1 MATKSRKRHAPI
13 TDTDSDESLT
23 ASQSQSKSSVPK
35 KPYVPRFLIIHSE
48 VEGKDISLLSPF
60 LIEKAIMSIAGEP
73 KSIKNLRSGDLLIQC
88 TKQPHET
95 NLLKMKTFCGLKCTV
110 TPHKSLNTS
119 KGIVRCPALSKQSC
133 EHILEFM
140 GEQGVTDVRRINVH
154 RDGALKPTN
163 TFVFTFDSPVL
174 PANVKIGFIQAKVD
188 VYIPN
193 PLRCYKCQVFG
204 HHENKCGRQA
214 ICVNC
219 SMPEHCASGQ
229 CQRPAKC
236 ANCSSDH
243 SANSKDCP
251 QWEKE
256 RKILKIKC
264 ENNLS
269 FPEARKQFEQF
280 YQART
285 YASAVKP
292 GTCNKST
299 ETHNNS
305 TQTDDSFTEYLKKQ
319 TQEKQQEPSKGKPQE
334 KGNPSRPGQTLKPA
348 TLEMIRKDEEKK
360 KKEEK
365 DKLKKQQ
372 KEERR
377 QQYIKEKAQK
387 DKEEAEKA
395 ILAQKNPFSVFKK
408 DDEEDDMDDDSVVF
422 TDSSSSDHL
431 PKGTLSRLP
440 TT

>member
-1 MATKSRKRHAPI
+1 
-13 TDTDSDESLT
+13 
-23 ASQSQSKSSVPK
+23 
-35 KPYVPRFLIIHSE
+35 
-48 VEGKDISLLSPF
+48 
-60 LIEKAIMSIAGEP
+60 
-73 KSIKNLRSGDLLIQC
+73 
-88 TKQPHET
+88 
-95 NLLKMKTFCGLKCTV
+95 
-110 TPHKSLNTS
+110 
-119 KGIVRCPALSKQSC
+119 
-133 EHILEFM
+133 M

-163 TFVFTFDSPVL
+163 TFVLTFDSPVL

-214 ICVNC
+214 MCVNC

-236 ANCSSDH
+236 ANCSGDH

-372 KEERR
+372 KDERR

-422 TDSSSSDHL
+422 TDSYSSDHL

>member
-1 MATKSRKRHAPI
+1 
-13 TDTDSDESLT
+13 
-23 ASQSQSKSSVPK
+23 
-35 KPYVPRFLIIHSE
+35 
-48 VEGKDISLLSPF
+48 
-60 LIEKAIMSIAGEP
+60 
-73 KSIKNLRSGDLLIQC
+73 
-88 TKQPHET
+88 
-95 NLLKMKTFCGLKCTV
+95 MKTFCGLKCTV
-110 TPHKSLNTS
+110 KPHKSLNTS

-154 RDGALKPTN
+154 PDGALKPTN
-163 TFVFTFDSPVL
+163 TFVFTFDSPFL

-193 PLRCYKCQVFG
+193 PLRCYKRQVFG
-204 HHENKCGRQA
+204 HENKCGRQV

-236 ANCSSDH
+236 ANCSGDH

-264 ENNLS
+264 ENTLS

-299 ETHNNS
+299 ETDK
-305 TQTDDSFTEYLKKQ
+305 TAQTDDSFTEYLKQQ
-319 TQEKQQEPSKGKPQE
+319 TQEPPKGKPQE
-334 KGNPSRPGQTLKPA
+334 KSTSSSLPGPALKPA
-348 TLEMIRKDEEKK
+348 TLGMIRKEGEKK
-360 KKEEK
+360 KKRRETQKTRKRRKTKTISQRKRTKRKRRRKSNTSSEK
-365 DKLKKQQ
+365 S
-372 KEERR
+372 
-377 QQYIKEKAQK
+377 I
-387 DKEEAEKA
+387 
-395 ILAQKNPFSVFKK
+395 FCV
-408 DDEEDDMDDDSVVF
+408 
-422 TDSSSSDHL
+422 
-431 PKGTLSRLP
+431 
-440 TT
+440 

>member
-1 MATKSRKRHAPI
+1 MASKSRKRHAPI

-60 LIEKAIMSIAGEP
+60 LIHKTIMSMAGEP

-88 TKQPHET
+88 AKEPHEKS
-95 NLLKMKTFCGLKCTV
+95 LLKMKTFCGLKCSV

-119 KGIVRCPALSKQSC
+119 KGIVCCPALIRQSN
-133 EHILEFM
+133 EHILEFTE
-140 GEQGVTDVRRINVH
+140 EQGVMDVRRINVH
-154 RDGALKPTN
+154 RDGVLKATN
-163 TFVFTFDSPVL
+163 TFVFTFNTPEL
-174 PANVKIGFIQAKVD
+174 PTVVKIGFFQAKVD
-188 VYIPN
+188 VYVPN
-193 PLRCYKCQVFG
+193 PLRCYQIQVYG
-204 HHENKCGRQA
+204 HHENKCSRQA
-214 ICVNC
+214 ICINC
-219 SMPEHCASGQ
+219 GMPEHCAFGQ

-236 ANCSSDH
+236 VNCSGDH
-243 SANSKDCP
+243 PANSKECP

-256 RKILKIKC
+256 KKILKIKC
-264 ENNLS
+264 EQNIS
-269 FPEARKQFEQF
+269 FLEARKQYEQF

-305 TQTDDSFTEYLKKQ
+305 TQTDDSFTEYLKQQ
-319 TQEKQQEPSKGKPQE
+319 TQEKQQEPPIEKPKE
-334 KGNPSRPGQTLKPA
+334 KSNPSRPGQTLKPA
-348 TLEMIRKDEEKK
+348 MIRKDEEKK

-372 KEERR
+372 KDERR
-377 QQYIKEKAQK
+377 HQYHKEKAQK
-387 DKEEAEKA
+387 EKEEAEKA
-395 ILAQKNPFSVFKK
+395 ILA
-408 DDEEDDMDDDSVVF
+408 
-422 TDSSSSDHL
+422 
-431 PKGTLSRLP
+431 
-440 TT
+440 

>member
-1 MATKSRKRHAPI
+1 MASKSRKRHAPI
-13 TDTDSDESLT
+13 TDIDSDESLT

-60 LIEKAIMSIAGEP
+60 LIHKTIMSMAGEP

-88 TKQPHET
+88 AKEPHEKS
-95 NLLKMKTFCGLKCTV
+95 LLKMKTFCGLKCSV

-119 KGIVRCPALSKQSC
+119 KGIVRCPALIRQSN

-154 RDGALKPTN
+154 RDGVLKPTN
-163 TFVFTFDSPVL
+163 TFVFTFNTPEL
-174 PANVKIGFIQAKVD
+174 PTVVKIGFIQAKVD
-188 VYIPN
+188 VYVPN
-193 PLRCYKCQVFG
+193 PLRCYQCQVYG
-204 HHENKCGRQA
+204 HHENKCSRQA
-214 ICVNC
+214 ICINC
-219 SMPEHCASGQ
+219 GMPEHCASGQ
-229 CQRPAKC
+229 CQRAAKC
-236 ANCSSDH
+236 VNCSGDH
-243 SANSKDCP
+243 PANFKECP

-256 RKILKIKC
+256 KKILKIKC
-264 ENNLS
+264 EQNLS
-269 FPEARKQFEQF
+269 FPEARKQYEQF

-299 ETHNNS
+299 ETDTKS
-305 TQTDDSFTEYLKKQ
+305 TQIDDSFTEYL
-319 TQEKQQEPSKGKPQE
+319 
-334 KGNPSRPGQTLKPA
+334 
-348 TLEMIRKDEEKK
+348 MRKEEEKK

-372 KEERR
+372 KDERR

-387 DKEEAEKA
+387 EKEEAEKA

-408 DDEEDDMDDDSVVF
+408 DDEGEDMEDDSVVF

>member
-1 MATKSRKRHAPI
+1 MKPGTCNKSTE
-13 TDTDSDESLT
+13 TDNKSTQIDDSFTEYLKKQT
-23 ASQSQSKSSVPK
+23 QEKQQEPPKASQSQSKSSVPK

-88 TKQPHET
+88 TKQPHEA

-110 TPHKSLNTS
+110 KPHKSLNTS

-154 RDGALKPTN
+154 RDGVLKPTN

-204 HHENKCGRQA
+204 HHENKC
-214 ICVNC
+214 
-219 SMPEHCASGQ
+219 
-229 CQRPAKC
+229 
-236 ANCSSDH
+236 
-243 SANSKDCP
+243 
-251 QWEKE
+251 
-256 RKILKIKC
+256 
-264 ENNLS
+264 
-269 FPEARKQFEQF
+269 
-280 YQART
+280 
-285 YASAVKP
+285 AVKP

-305 TQTDDSFTEYLKKQ
+305 TQTDDSFTEYLKHQ

-372 KEERR
+372 KDERR